1 MLTRLIA
8 SKTILGFALT
18 YSLCIAMFVFQVLF
32 GQPANGISELVYT
45 HWALAWAEQT
55 PALLSIIS
63 IVLVAGTA
71 ILSRI
76 RFRETSSELA
86 NTNLGMIGMVAIV
99 ASQPISLF
107 TRLDISATAF
117 LLVSVFLIL
126 YYTYKR
132 ESVLSEIFHIG
143 LLVGISAFLVG
154 QSVFMLLA
162 VVFALLILRSGNIK
176 EWLALGLGLIMM
188 LVFLALFLVW
198 HQDPLVSFQLM
209 VKSAWMGNVSVQRLT
224 ASHICI
230 VLVFLFSVTG
240 LLSDLTT
247 NTVHARNVALTNIG
261 WLFGVV
267 LMTLFFGLGWQNGL
281 VLAAFPLSM
290 FIGRAIEAI
299 DRWWLADIL
308 LVTLIAAPFL
318 SNLWRL

>member
-8 SKTILGFALT
+8 SKTILGFAFA
-18 YSLCIAMFVFQVLF
+18 YSLCTAMLVFQVLF
-32 GQPANGISELVYT
+32 GQPANGINELVYT
-45 HWALAWAEQT
+45 HWALSWAEQT

-63 IVLVAGTA
+63 IALVVGTA

-76 RFRETSSELA
+76 RFRETSTELA
-86 NTNLGMIGMVAIV
+86 NTNLGMVGMVAIIT
-99 ASQPISLF
+99 SQPTAMF
-107 TRLDISATAF
+107 TRPDVSATLFF
-117 LLVSVFLIL
+117 LASAFLIL

-132 ESVLSEIFHIG
+132 ESVLSEIFHMG
-143 LLVGISAFLVG
+143 LLLGMSIFLVG
-154 QSVFMLLA
+154 QSVFMLLT
-162 VVFALLILRSGNIK
+162 VVFALLILRSGDIK
-176 EWLALGLGLIMM
+176 EWLSLGLGLVMM

-198 HQDPLVSFQLM
+198 HQEPMTSFKLM
-209 VKSAWMGNVSVQRLT
+209 VKSAWLGNVSVQRLT

-230 VLVFLFSVTG
+230 VLVFLFSITH
-240 LLSDLTT
+240 LLTDLTT
-247 NTVHARNVALTNIG
+247 NTVHARNVALTNLG

-299 DRWWLADIL
+299 DRWWLADLL
-308 LVTLIAAPFL
+308 LVLLIAAPFL
-318 SNLWRL
+318 SNLWHL